1 MNISGIRPI
10 TGSEIYNSIQK
21 SETDVADA
29 ASLQKPGQTAEE
41 TKEYADEASVREQQT
56 FNAVSYAKQYEPGL
70 SFDMKGADSDL
81 MKLDVEKAISDMQK
95 DQVLVQYQF
104 FVGEKIEQGRVTA
117 NTPQKNPLF
126 REDENFDI

>member
-10 TGSEIYNSIQK
+10 SKSEIYNSISK
-21 SETDVADA
+21 SESEGTDLSV
-29 ASLQKPGQTAEE
+29 
-41 TKEYADEASVREQQT
+41 TKEKQITGDIRKDADDSVMRKQQMFDAGVS
-56 FNAVSYAKQYEPGL
+56 FN
-70 SFDMKGADSDL
+70 MKGIDSDL

-104 FVGEKIEQGRVTA
+104 FVGENMEQGRVIPA
-117 NTPQKNPLF
+117 TPKKVSL

>member
-10 TGSEIYNSIQK
+10 SKSEIYNSISKSK
-21 SETDVADA
+21 SEGTDLSV
-29 ASLQKPGQTAEE
+29 
-41 TKEYADEASVREQQT
+41 TKEKQITGDIRKDADDSVMRKQQM
-56 FNAVSYAKQYEPGL
+56 FDAVDYAKQYDPGV
-70 SFDMKGADSDL
+70 SFNMKGIDSDL

-104 FVGEKIEQGRVTA
+104 FVGENMEQGRVIPA
-117 NTPQKNPLF
+117 TPKKVSF